1 MIFLFDLKVW
11 WLSII
16 LFDELGLVLRNEVDE
31 FVNKYKLILICKYKI
46 IDIDLCLL
54 IGLLILLRGVRFNLL
69 DEIVDDY

>member
-1 MIFLFDLKVW
+1 MILCL
-11 WLSII
+11 
-16 LFDELGLVLRNEVDE
+16 
-31 FVNKYKLILICKYKI
+31 Y